1 MASNRSRK
9 VALASLF
16 GVLILVTNGFI
27 PPPSSD
33 FLIVIEA
40 FLLALSFLVVG
51 TGGAT
56 YVGIVAGL
64 LITLVTVAPL
74 NLAFAAA
81 FGVLVDATGSAFKAK
96 VGPEAKTTRLT
107 AALTLSTGVVG
118 FAAYYITA
126 VLTNIVPNDLGLD
139 ATILG
144 FGIVS
149 GAAGGFL
156 AARVWNRYLRAR
168 FTL

>member
-1 MASNRSRK
+1 MASNRSRR

-27 PPPSSD
+27 PAPTSD
-33 FLIVIEA
+33 FLIILEA

-51 TGGAT
+51 IGGAT

-74 NLAFAAA
+74 NLVFAAA
-81 FGVLVDATGSAFKAK
+81 FGILVDATGFAFKAK
-96 VGPEAKTTRLT
+96 VGAEAKTTRLV

-126 VLTNIVPNDLGLD
+126 VLTNIVPNELVLD
-139 ATILG
+139 ASILG

-156 AARVWNRYLRAR
+156 AAKVWNRYLRAR
-168 FTL
+168 FSI